1 MIVRLLRAEEEI
13 TAEEWEFVTLEIEDP
28 HFMRALLEA
37 LNGIESEYR
46 ELVVRLGGK
55 SVDLIGE
62 TLVVYNPIAFD
73 INEKATLNALYKSIE
88 RDISANTEALVGFEN
103 ALISMAEHIE
113 NLIDNYSYDIVLD
126 REKTVKD
133 LLKLFSVRIN
143 DEGSAADRLVQFF
156 RANAGLKLWRL
167 IVFVNAKAFFRESEM
182 MNIAAEISATH
193 TPVIFLESKVSDKKL
208 PHEKKVS
215 IDSDSFVMLK

>member
-13 TAEEWEFVTLEIEDP
+13 TAEEWEFVTLEIEDR
-28 HFMRALLEA
+28 HIMRALLEA

-88 RDISANTEALVGFEN
+88 RDISANTEAFVGFEN

-126 REKTVKD
+126 RERTVKD
-133 LLKLFSVRIN
+133 LLKLFSVRIS

-167 IVFVNAKAFFRESEM
+167 IVFVNAKAFFRESEI

-193 TPVIFLESKVSDKKL
+193 TPVIFLESKASDKKL
-208 PHEKKVS
+208 PHEKKVL

>member
-1 MIVRLLRAEEEI
+1 MIVRLLRAENEI
-13 TAEEWEFVTLEIEDP
+13 SVEEWEFVTLEIENR
-28 HFMRALLEA
+28 HIMRALLEA

-55 SVDLIGE
+55 SVDLTGE

-88 RDISANTEALVGFEN
+88 RDISVNTEALVGFEN

-143 DEGSAADRLVQFF
+143 DEGSAADKLVQFF

-167 IVFVNAKAFFRESEM
+167 IVFVNAKAFFREGEM

-193 TPVIFLESKVSDKKL
+193 TPVIFLESKASDKKL
-208 PHEKKVS
+208 PHEKKVL
-215 IDSDSFVMLK
+215 IDSDFFVMLK

>member
-13 TAEEWEFVTLEIEDP
+13 TAEEWEFVTLEIEDR
-28 HFMRALLEA
+28 HIMRALLEA

-55 SVDLIGE
+55 SVDFNGE

-73 INEKATLNALYKSIE
+73 INEKTTLNALYKSIE
-88 RDISANTEALVGFEN
+88 RDISANTEAFVGFEN

-133 LLKLFSVRIN
+133 LLKLFSVRIS
-143 DEGSAADRLVQFF
+143 DEGSAADRLMQFF

-193 TPVIFLESKVSDKKL
+193 TPVIFLESKASDKKL
-208 PHEKKVS
+208 PHEKKVL

>member
-13 TAEEWEFVTLEIEDP
+13 TAEEWEFVTLEIEDR
-28 HFMRALLEA
+28 HIMRALLEA

-88 RDISANTEALVGFEN
+88 RDISANTEVFVGFEN

-133 LLKLFSVRIN
+133 LLKLFSVRIS

-167 IVFVNAKAFFRESEM
+167 IVFVNAKAFFRESEI

-193 TPVIFLESKVSDKKL
+193 TPVIFLESKASDKKL
-208 PHEKKVS
+208 PHEKKVL